1 MGYLRF
7 PMKCSQK
14 QIKITCILSSVFMI
28 LTLVW
33 LTVSL
38 PFVNAAQQ
46 QATELSSKATSDNPL
61 NPDEEDDNNN
71 PFANTTEE
79 KTSGSFNTLSEEYLH
94 DAHSFDHYVT
104 VPSVEYKLEHVS
116 TYIAFHGELI
126 SPPPDL
132 S

>member
-1 MGYLRF
+1 
-7 PMKCSQK
+7 MKCSQK
-14 QIKITCILSSVFMI
+14 QIKITCIVSSVFMI

-46 QATELSSKATSDNPL
+46 QAIEQSSSAASDNPL
-61 NPDEEDDNNN
+61 NSDEEDDNNN

-79 KTSGSFNTLSEEYLH
+79 KTSGNFNTLSEEYLH
-94 DAHSFDHYVT
+94 DTHYFDHYVI

-126 SPPPDL
+126 SPPPDF

>member
-1 MGYLRF
+1 
-7 PMKCSQK
+7 MKSSQK
-14 QIKITCILSSVFMI
+14 QIKITCMLSSVFMI

-46 QATELSSKATSDNPL
+46 QATEQSSSVDDNPL
-61 NPDEEDDNNN
+61 NAEEEDDNNN

-79 KTSGSFNTLSEEYLH
+79 KTSSNFNTLSEEYLH
-94 DAHSFDHYVT
+94 DAHLFDHYVI

>member
-1 MGYLRF
+1 MGYLCRL
-7 PMKCSQK
+7 MKFRQK

-38 PFVNAAQQ
+38 PFVNGAQQ
-46 QATELSSKATSDNPL
+46 QATEQSSSAKADNPL
-61 NPDEEDDNNN
+61 NSDEEDNNN

-79 KTSGSFNTLSEEYLH
+79 KTSNGFNTLSEEYLH
-94 DAHSFDHYVT
+94 DPHSFDHYVI
-104 VPSVEYKLEHVS
+104 VPSVEYKLQHVS

-126 SPPPDL
+126 SPPPDF